1 MQVLFRTDAS
11 VAIGSGH
18 LMRCLTLAQALR
30 QAGHQ
35 VYFACRQ
42 HQGHLLPLLA
52 DLGFTSF
59 TLPLLA
65 NPPQHGYQAWLGCSE
80 AEDASAL
87 IACLDQT
94 PVTTVQSPK
103 MFDWLVV
110 DHYGL
115 GARFCQALRSR
126 CRAVLQ
132 IDDLAN
138 RQYDCDV
145 LLDQNLVPD
154 FASRYQTL
162 LPDHCQ
168 PLLGPR
174 FALLRPEFAGFVP
187 TNRQCTASFNARS
200 PARILVFFGGSDAQN
215 FTSLAINALQQLQE
229 PHWLA
234 DIVIGQAN
242 PHRLLLQQLCAQD
255 RRLTLLV
262 QTPGMAGLMAAADLM
277 IGAGGATHWE
287 RACLGLPAIVVA
299 LADNQQATTQYLASL
314 GACIDLG
321 PADQL
326 SAGQLAQATATL
338 LNDVTLRAR
347 MSAAAQQLV
356 PAGGGVPHLLQLLQ
370 QSTATRTT

>member
-1 MQVLFRTDAS
+1 MRVLFRTDAS

-18 LMRCLTLAQALR
+18 LMRCLTLARALE

-42 HQGHLLPLLA
+42 HPGHLLPLLA
-52 DLGFTSF
+52 EQGFTTF
-59 TLPLLA
+59 ALPLLA
-65 NPPQHGYQAWLGCSE
+65 DPPQQGYQAWLGCTE

-87 IACLDQT
+87 IACLDAA
-94 PVTTVQSPK
+94 TVNNVQNTG

-115 GARFCQALRSR
+115 GAIFCQALRSK

-154 FASRYQTL
+154 FANRYQSL
-162 LPDHCQ
+162 LPDACQ
-168 PLLGPR
+168 PLLGPG
-174 FALLRPEFAGFVP
+174 FALLKPEFAGFDP
-187 TNRQCTASFNARS
+187 TQRHFATTFNARS
-200 PARILVFFGGSDAQN
+200 PARLLVFFGGSDEHN
-215 FTSLAINALQQLQE
+215 FTTLAINALQQLQE

-314 GACIDLG
+314 GACVDLG

-338 LNDVTLRAR
+338 LNDAALRAR
-347 MSAAAQQLV
+347 ISAAAQRLV

-370 QSTATRTT
+370 QSTATSTT

>member
-1 MQVLFRTDAS
+1 MRVLFRTDSS

-18 LMRCLTLAQALR
+18 LMRCLTLAHALK
-30 QAGHQ
+30 QTGHQ

-42 HQGHLLPLLA
+42 HPGHLLTLLA
-52 DLGFTSF
+52 DQGFTTF
-59 TLPLLA
+59 ALPLLA
-65 NPPQHGYQAWLGCSE
+65 NPPQQGYQAWLGCTE

-87 IACLDQT
+87 IASLDSDQN
-94 PVTTVQSPK
+94 SG
-103 MFDWLVV
+103 MFDWLIV

-115 GARFCQALRSR
+115 GASFCQALRSR

-154 FASRYQTL
+154 FASRYQAL

-174 FALLRPEFAGFVP
+174 FVLLRPEFAGIDP
-187 TNRQCTASFNARS
+187 AQRQFSASFNAQS

-215 FTSLAINALQQLQE
+215 FTSLTINALQQLQE

-287 RACLGLPAIVVA
+287 RACLGLPAVVVA
-299 LADNQQATTQYLASL
+299 LADNQLATTVYLAEL
-314 GACIDLG
+314 GACLDLG
-321 PADQL
+321 HASTLTTTTLTAAISALLADP
-326 SAGQLAQATATL
+326 
-338 LNDVTLRAR
+338 LRR
-347 MSAAAQQLV
+347 QQMSKAACQLV
-356 PAGGGVPHLLQLLQ
+356 SPEGGVPQLIALMQQ
-370 QSTATRTT
+370 QSQRVAE

>member
-18 LMRCLTLAQALR
+18 LMRCLTLARALR

-42 HQGHLLPLLA
+42 HPGHLLPLLA
-52 DLGFTSF
+52 EQGFATF
-59 TLPLLA
+59 VLPLLT
-65 NPPQHGYQAWLGCSE
+65 NPPQHGYQAWLGCTE

-87 IACLDQT
+87 IASLDSTQNT
-94 PVTTVQSPK
+94 GI
-103 MFDWLVV
+103 FDWLIV

-115 GARFCQALRSR
+115 GAMFCKAMRPR

-154 FASRYQTL
+154 FTSRYQSL
-162 LPDHCQ
+162 LPEHCQ

-174 FALLRPEFAGFVP
+174 FALLRPEFAGFDP
-187 TNRQCTASFNARS
+187 LKRQFHTAFNSHS
-200 PARILVFFGGSDAQN
+200 PAQLLVFFGGSDEQN
-215 FTSLAINALQQLQE
+215 FTTLAINALQQLQE
-229 PHWLA
+229 SNWLA

-287 RACLGLPAIVVA
+287 QACLGLPAIVVA
-299 LADNQQATTQYLASL
+299 LADNQQATTHYLASL

-326 SAGQLAQATATL
+326 SAGQLTLAIATL
-338 LNDVTLRAR
+338 LNDAPLRAR

-370 QSTATRTT
+370 QSTAKNTT

>member
-1 MQVLFRTDAS
+1 MRVLFRTDAS
-11 VAIGSGH
+11 IAIGSGH

-42 HQGHLLPLLA
+42 HPGHLLQLLT
-52 DLGFTSF
+52 DLGFTTF
-59 TLPLLA
+59 TLPPLA
-65 NPPQHGYQAWLGCSE
+65 NPPQQGYQAWLGCTE

-87 IACLDQT
+87 ISSLD
-94 PVTTVQSPK
+94 TTQNTG
-103 MFDWLVV
+103 MFDWLIV

-115 GARFCQALRSR
+115 GAQFSHTMRPR

-154 FASRYQTL
+154 YASRYQAL
-162 LPDHCQ
+162 LPQHCQ

-174 FALLRPEFAGFVP
+174 FALLRPEFAGFAP
-187 TNRQCTASFNARS
+187 TQRQFPLAFNAQS
-200 PARILVFFGGSDAQN
+200 PARLLVFFGGSDEQN
-215 FTSLAINALQQLQE
+215 FTSLTINALQQFQE

-299 LADNQQATTQYLASL
+299 LADNQQATTHYLASL

-321 PADQL
+321 PADQI
-326 SAGQLAQATATL
+326 SVGQLALATATL
-338 LNDVTLRAR
+338 LNDASLRAR

-370 QSTATRTT
+370 QSTTNTT

>member
-11 VAIGSGH
+11 LAIGSGH

-42 HQGHLLPLLA
+42 HPGHLLPLLA
-52 DLGFTSF
+52 DLGFTTF
-59 TLPLLA
+59 TLPLLS
-65 NPPQHGYQAWLGCSE
+65 NPPQQGYQAWLGCTE
-80 AEDASAL
+80 AQDASAL
-87 IACLDQT
+87 ITCLDAAPHA
-94 PVTTVQSPK
+94 PVQNTG
-103 MFDWLVV
+103 MFDWLIV

-115 GARFCQALRSR
+115 GATFCQTMRAK
-126 CRAVLQ
+126 CHAVLQ

-145 LLDQNLVPD
+145 LLDQNLLPN
-154 FASRYQTL
+154 FASRYQAL

-174 FALLRPEFAGFVP
+174 FALLRPEFTGVTP
-187 TNRQCTASFNARS
+187 TQRQFPVKFNAQS
-200 PARILVFFGGSDAQN
+200 PARLLVFFGGSDEQN

-262 QTPGMAGLMAAADLM
+262 QTPGMAGLMAAADVM

-299 LADNQQATTQYLASL
+299 LADNQQATTHYLASL

-338 LNDVTLRAR
+338 LNDTPLRTR

-370 QSTATRTT
+370 QSTTTHTT